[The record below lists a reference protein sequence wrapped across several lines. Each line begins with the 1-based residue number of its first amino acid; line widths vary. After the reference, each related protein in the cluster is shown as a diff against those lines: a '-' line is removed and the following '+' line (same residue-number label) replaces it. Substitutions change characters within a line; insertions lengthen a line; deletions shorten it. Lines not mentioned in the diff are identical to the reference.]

1 MSSSTSAG
9 LQNSESQNIS
19 SPASVIEKFENS
31 FRDILNTFV
40 SENSASVLVHQN
52 DQRPSVEHSVLKFL
66 ELANETESFFLK
78 QKATIALTQ
87 PELIL
92 QEEIQEMTE
101 DLKRKDEVIES
112 HRNKLIEWRKLL
124 VSMQQK
130 SITTNHK

>member
-1 MSSSTSAG
+1 MSSSMS
-9 LQNSESQNIS
+9 QDSETKNRMSN
-19 SPASVIEKFENS
+19 PAAVIEKFENS
-31 FRDILNTFV
+31 FRDIVNTFV
-40 SENSASVLVHQN
+40 SENSANVLVHQN

-101 DLKRKDEVIES
+101 DLKRKDEVIEN
-112 HRNKLIEWRKLL
+112 HRNKLIEWRKTL
-124 VSMQQK
+124 VTMQQK
-130 SITTNHK
+130 PATANQK